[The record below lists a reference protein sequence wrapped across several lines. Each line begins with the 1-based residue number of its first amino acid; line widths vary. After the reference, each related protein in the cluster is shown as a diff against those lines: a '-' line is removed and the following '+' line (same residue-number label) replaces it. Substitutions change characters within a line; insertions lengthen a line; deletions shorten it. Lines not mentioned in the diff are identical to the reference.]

1 MASNQNF
8 VWGERLPKNCQESQD
23 IMSLRIIPRKIQ
35 KRLLGNLSPQGDPK
49 VQEILLS
56 KLPKGESFKKV
67 LKEIQR
73 SKRSILSK
81 LPRGASVQELPR
93 EVHIIRSRAFPHNI
107 IYLYCKRPIVGA
119 NKPSVVKAN
128 LVQACNRQK
137 GLSCI
142 AKRIMKVSVTC
153 QSCAII
159 LHHSRNLP

>member
-1 MASNQNF
+1 MLS
-8 VWGERLPKNCQESQD
+8 KNCQESQD
-23 IMSLRIIPRKIQ
+23 IMSLRILPKKIQ
-35 KRLLGNLSPQGDPK
+35 KDC
-49 VQEILLS
+49 QEIQITKMLRVQGLLWEIQRSKRSMLS

-93 EVHIIRSRAFPHNI
+93 EVHIIKSRAFPHNR

-159 LHHSRNLP
+159 LHHSRNLPW